1 LKGAPAMLFID
12 NKYTNWYYEIIH
24 NAQNRIAT
32 GYIEKHHIIPRSL
45 GGSNELSN
53 IVRLTAREH
62 YICHYLLTKMTTSKD
77 KIKMFHALRFLNAN
91 NKKSSR
97 IYEYIKINLFSKNN
111 IEMSIKRSAMPAE
124 VKKKISDKMK
134 GRPAHN
140 MGKTQIHKRHK
151 IRSDSPSIGSNGKL
165 KGLVRPRLCCISCKK
180 EVDIANLTKYHSH

>member
-1 LKGAPAMLFID
+1 LKGAPARLFID

-24 NAQNRIAT
+24 NAQNRITT

-91 NKKSSR
+91 NKKVLEYMSTLR
-97 IYEYIKINLFSKNN
+97 LIYF
-111 IEMSIKRSAMPAE
+111 
-124 VKKKISDKMK
+124 
-134 GRPAHN
+134 
-140 MGKTQIHKRHK
+140 
-151 IRSDSPSIGSNGKL
+151 
-165 KGLVRPRLCCISCKK
+165 
-180 EVDIANLTKYHSH
+180 